1 MATLYTINVT
11 NNSPNSQDFFFFQAP
26 AVYVGGPTTYSNSIY
41 NQTLQS
47 YSKSGAV
54 LTFELLQQY
63 YAGAQTRQ
71 NPPIV
76 GQASGFTTA
85 SQPIDLTSSTG
96 GGSNTTQMSVDPLGL
111 GPAANT
117 AGVQLG
123 AFRIVAPEFN
133 PAVEQYNAGLA
144 VLSNSQVVLSNF
156 VTVQPNQ
163 NIDCQPVL
171 IFYVQ
176 TGSYESGEVIN
187 FSTSSIGAAECDTTA
202 GYTTF
207 NVSYNAD
214 GTWTVQPDTSAALRF
229 AGLTQLIGRANS
241 PAVAAIGLSVNTSI
255 KNEAGTSVLCTGS
268 TSNYTPPFQVTNL
281 DHPAALKVR
290 SEYQVGPTNGP
301 FRGRMCTA
309 ITGNTATFGS

>member
-96 GGSNTTQMSVDPLGL
+96 GGSHTTQLSVDPLG
-111 GPAANT
+111 P
-117 AGVQLG
+117 
-123 AFRIVAPEFN
+123 RPRR
-133 PAVEQYNAGLA
+133 
-144 VLSNSQVVLSNF
+144 
-156 VTVQPNQ
+156 QP
-163 NIDCQPVL
+163 
-171 IFYVQ
+171 
-176 TGSYESGEVIN
+176 
-187 FSTSSIGAAECDTTA
+187 
-202 GYTTF
+202 
-207 NVSYNAD
+207 
-214 GTWTVQPDTSAALRF
+214 R
-229 AGLTQLIGRANS
+229 GRATRIFS
-241 PAVAAIGLSVNTSI
+241 HRGAGIQSCRRAV
-255 KNEAGTSVLCTGS
+255 
-268 TSNYTPPFQVTNL
+268 
-281 DHPAALKVR
+281 
-290 SEYQVGPTNGP
+290 
-301 FRGRMCTA
+301 
-309 ITGNTATFGS
+309 